1 MSQLYSQVKPTS
13 ITSFSMYEVISS
25 TFRTQQVG
33 KMNVRCQKVG
43 KTVTPLGLPSKAGGM
58 WGGVPRGK
66 LQGVQ

>member
-1 MSQLYSQVKPTS
+1 
-13 ITSFSMYEVISS
+13 MYEVISS